1 MCSLASIFTLMRF
14 LFSFSILGSSLLG
27 LVMQSH
33 AQTSEARTLATD
45 TLQPANATYYMPV
58 TRLRTTGGQ
67 LLYVFLRESSS
78 GQTNVLEFTWRHP
91 LTLPRPKPVTIK
103 LEQVQWLSTN
113 GQYYEPV
120 RLVGVKAQL
129 LAWRRSAGP
138 RVELFDIAWP
148 KNKPLSYVP
157 IVGQAADLLGKRDSA
172 DYNHY
177 WFVRRPGQQHMTFV
191 PPKKEF
197 AAFLADYLFDVPA
210 LAAAIRAGTIG
221 YGYDDVPRLLRAYNQ
236 RGATPT
242 AP

>member
-1 MCSLASIFTLMRF
+1 MRF
-14 LFSFSILGSSLLG
+14 FFSLNMLGSSLLG
-27 LVMQSH
+27 LTTHAH
-33 AQTSEARTLATD
+33 AQTSEARNLATD
-45 TLQPANATYYMPV
+45 TLQPVNSSYYMPV
-58 TRLRTTGGQ
+58 TRLGATNGQ
-67 LLYVFLRESSS
+67 LLYVFLRESSN

-103 LEQVQWLSTN
+103 LEQVRWLSTN

-138 RVELFDIAWP
+138 WVELFDIAWP
-148 KNKPLSYVP
+148 KNKAISYVP
-157 IVGQAADLLGKRDSA
+157 IVGQAADLLRRRDSA

-191 PPKKEF
+191 PPKKDF
-197 AAFLADYLFDVPA
+197 AAFLADYLFDAPE
-210 LAAAIRAGTIG
+210 LAAAIRAGTAG
-221 YGYDDVPRLLRAYNQ
+221 YRYDDVPRLLQAYNQ
-236 RGATPT
+236 RGVGPT